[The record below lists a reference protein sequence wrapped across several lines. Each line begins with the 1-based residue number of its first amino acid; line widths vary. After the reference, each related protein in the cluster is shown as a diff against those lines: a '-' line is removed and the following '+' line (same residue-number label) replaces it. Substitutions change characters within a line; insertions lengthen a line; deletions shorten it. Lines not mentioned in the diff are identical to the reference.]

1 MAKKRIKKVVE
12 VGGLLR
18 GPFSYIWHQG
28 LPSSMSCHCECT
40 CTRALFMKK
49 KKHFFLVNTHFGYGR
64 FCSGWKI
71 HFYSMVCCKVYFE
84 YRTSY
89 IKDTSNLQNNLILI
103 KDDSV
108 MRTII
113 QWLPLE
119 TIWILI
125 GWQYYSQP
133 MRLKPL
139 QSVNRIIYQ
148 NVYLTLHFF
157 QLHYFRWQIFEE
169 NIWLLSLSLYTWPL
183 ESWTIIA
190 IIRFNS
196 ILRTIWGRVE
206 C

>member
-103 KDDSV
+103 KDDWL
-108 MRTII
+108 MRPCRAP
-113 QWLPLE
+113 QSSGFHLRLSDSHWLAILSSTNE
-119 TIWILI
+119 RSHSLSGGNHWIMVR
-125 GWQYYSQP
+125 G
-133 MRLKPL
+133 KGAH
-139 QSVNRIIYQ
+139 QSV
-148 NVYLTLHFF
+148 VLD
-157 QLHYFRWQIFEE
+157 
-169 NIWLLSLSLYTWPL
+169 
-183 ESWTIIA
+183 
-190 IIRFNS
+190 
-196 ILRTIWGRVE
+196 
-206 C
+206 